1 MRRAPTPPTSH
12 APAQL
17 DRVLHGNP
25 VAADAS
31 RGRLGVK
38 WAQVTKEIDMTTRS
52 PMRPHHA
59 TYPFKLRDPVSGR
72 FVRARF
78 IAKLNDIA
86 DCCAAWEILAP
97 ARIEANS
104 Q

>member
-1 MRRAPTPPTSH
+1 MPTLRAR
-12 APAQL
+12 AEL

-25 VAADAS
+25 VDADVS
-31 RGRLGVK
+31 RRCPEVK
-38 WAQVTKEIDMTTRS
+38 WSYATREIDMTTRS

-59 TYPFKLRDPVSGR
+59 TYPFQLRDPVSGR

-78 IAKLNDIA
+78 IAKLKDIA

-97 ARIEANS
+97 ARTEADS
-104 Q
+104 D